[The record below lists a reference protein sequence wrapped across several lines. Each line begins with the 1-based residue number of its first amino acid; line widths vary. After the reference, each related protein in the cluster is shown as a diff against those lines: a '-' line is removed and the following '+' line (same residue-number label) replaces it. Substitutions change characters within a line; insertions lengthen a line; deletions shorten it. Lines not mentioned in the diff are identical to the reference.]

1 MNVIFYIAALV
12 AIVATARVITST
24 NAVHALL
31 YLIVSLLAVAVIFF
45 VLGAPF
51 LAAFEIITY
60 AGAIMILLVFTIMM
74 LNLGKAAVEQEKTW
88 LEPRGWIGPGIL
100 TVILLVE
107 FIYVFARGGGA
118 SAPLSVV
125 SPREVGETLFGP
137 YVLGVEMVALLLM
150 AAIVG
155 AFHIGGEKQKNYHR
169 FFDTQKEGAL

>member
-1 MNVIFYIAALV
+1 MNVIFCIAALI

-24 NAVHALL
+24 HAVHALL
-31 YLIVSLLAVAVIFF
+31 YLIVSLLAVAVVFF

-74 LNLGKAAVEQEKTW
+74 LNLGKAAEQQEKTW

-100 TVILLVE
+100 TVILLAE
-107 FIYVFARGGGA
+107 FIFVFSRTGDA
-118 SAPLSVV
+118 SGPLMLV
-125 SPREVGETLFGP
+125 SPRAVAETLFGP

-169 FFDTQKEGAL
+169 FFNKQKEGAS